1 MKITK
6 TQLQQLIQEETQKLL
21 QEDDPYSAIVGGKV
35 ITGDAARQ
43 FAAEVDA
50 SGKGE
55 ERRLQPGQ
63 EIDYSSLSPVQLDAL
78 VSSPQ
83 FELVKAGVLTPA
95 DWLKSQQSTSDPQYQ
110 QTPDP
115 QYQQT
120 PDPQYQQTRLRI
132 PLQPQLPESIQAV
145 IQEEAQKLLGIH
157 DRPAP
162 TAETSLKGELTP
174 AAMTNLRWHANI
186 KNMSTWR
193 DEARSV
199 LQGHRPDLFGF
210 PKMGF
215 KDTLE
220 QETSAVYEPGFQED
234 VAASNVAADA
244 AYQERMDA
252 LIKAKDAALEAGPS
266 AADIKNQK
274 LIDLIRQGN

>member
-21 QEDDPYSAIVGGKV
+21 E
-35 ITGDAARQ
+35 
-43 FAAEVDA
+43 
-50 SGKGE
+50 
-55 ERRLQPGQ
+55 
-63 EIDYSSLSPVQLDAL
+63 
-78 VSSPQ
+78 
-83 FELVKAGVLTPA
+83 
-95 DWLKSQQSTSDPQYQ
+95 
-110 QTPDP
+110 
-115 QYQQT
+115 
-120 PDPQYQQTRLRI
+120 
-132 PLQPQLPESIQAV
+132 
-145 IQEEAQKLLGIH
+145 IH
-157 DRPAP
+157 DRSTP
-162 TAETSLKGELTP
+162 TAETSTEGELTP

-234 VAASNVAADA
+234 VAASDAAADA
-244 AYQERMDA
+244 KHKARMDA
-252 LIKAKDAALEAGPS
+252 FLEKEREAEEAGPS
-266 AADIKNQK
+266 AADIRN
-274 LIDLIRQGN
+274 DEIRRQIEQGN

>member
-21 QEDDPYSAIVGGKV
+21 E
-35 ITGDAARQ
+35 
-43 FAAEVDA
+43 
-50 SGKGE
+50 
-55 ERRLQPGQ
+55 
-63 EIDYSSLSPVQLDAL
+63 
-78 VSSPQ
+78 
-83 FELVKAGVLTPA
+83 
-95 DWLKSQQSTSDPQYQ
+95 
-110 QTPDP
+110 
-115 QYQQT
+115 
-120 PDPQYQQTRLRI
+120 
-132 PLQPQLPESIQAV
+132 
-145 IQEEAQKLLGIH
+145 IH
-157 DRPAP
+157 DRSTP
-162 TAETSLKGELTP
+162 TAETSTEGELTP

-199 LQGHRPDLFGF
+199 LQVHRPDLFGF

-234 VAASNVAADA
+234 VAASDAAADA
-244 AYQERMDA
+244 KHKARMDA
-252 LIKAKDAALEAGPS
+252 LIKAEDAALEAGPS
-266 AADIKNQK
+266 AADIENQK